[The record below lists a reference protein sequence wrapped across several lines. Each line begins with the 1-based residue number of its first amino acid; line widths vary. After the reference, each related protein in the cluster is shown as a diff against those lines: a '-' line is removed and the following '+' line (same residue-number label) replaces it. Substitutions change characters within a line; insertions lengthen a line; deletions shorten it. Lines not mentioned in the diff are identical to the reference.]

1 MKCACSDA
9 TSLKI
14 KIKNN
19 LSPSLEVTSR
29 GEDGE
34 FGRNSG
40 RAVTEKFHFQ
50 FTVTSLAISTSLTL
64 LTGRDRTSMREI
76 MERN

>member
-1 MKCACSDA
+1 MCACSDA

-14 KIKNN
+14 KSN

-40 RAVTEKFHFQ
+40 RAVTEKFQ
-50 FTVTSLAISTSLTL
+50 F
-64 LTGRDRTSMREI
+64 
-76 MERN
+76 